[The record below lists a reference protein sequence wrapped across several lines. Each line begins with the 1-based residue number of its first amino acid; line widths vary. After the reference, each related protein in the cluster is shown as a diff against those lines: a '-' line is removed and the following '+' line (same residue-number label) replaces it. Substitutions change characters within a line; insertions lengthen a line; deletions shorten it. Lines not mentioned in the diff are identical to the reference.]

1 MNTQKNNFLNF
12 TSNLITFKDVLNF
25 LSKKKTVL
33 QKDIYK
39 AIQTLIDVSDI
50 DIDIIIKYLIEK
62 KKCFLKNNY
71 FEFKYDVNDFLVS
84 DFKKQI
90 LIEVFSIK
98 EIKKPLLNQSKF
110 FVENDKVIINLNS
123 IDLKFRKYIILLQ
136 RLNFLKASDEE
147 NLFEVIDFTI
157 ARELLNRPLKKLS
170 LEQFKKIQKQK
181 ELMGELAEEFVLKL
195 ETKKLKNTNKYP
207 KQISHVDVAAG
218 YDIVSYNKNG
228 EEIYIEV
235 KGFQSN
241 YSFHWSENEI
251 SVSKN
256 LLDKYYIHCV
266 RFKDN
271 IPVEIYKKIQ
281 NPYEKIIQKS
291 EFDFDIKKDYL
302 IKLK

>member
-1 MNTQKNNFLNF
+1 MLQCICFDGEMKTGKLY
-12 TSNLITFKDVLNF
+12 VP
-25 LSKKKTVL
+25 LS
-33 QKDIYK
+33 
-39 AIQTLIDVSDI
+39 
-50 DIDIIIKYLIEK
+50 
-62 KKCFLKNNY
+62 
-71 FEFKYDVNDFLVS
+71 
-84 DFKKQI
+84 
-90 LIEVFSIK
+90 
-98 EIKKPLLNQSKF
+98 
-110 FVENDKVIINLNS
+110 
-123 IDLKFRKYIILLQ
+123 
-136 RLNFLKASDEE
+136 
-147 NLFEVIDFTI
+147 
-157 ARELLNRPLKKLS
+157 
-170 LEQFKKIQKQK
+170 QK

-207 KQISHVDVAAG
+207 KQLSHVDVSAG

-256 LLDKYYIHCV
+256 LLDKYYIYCV

-271 IPVEIYKKIQ
+271 IPIEIYKKIQ
-281 NPYEKIIQKS
+281 NPYEKIIQRS

>member
-1 MNTQKNNFLNF
+1 MNIQKNNLLNF

-71 FEFKYDVNDFLVS
+71 FEFKYDVNEFLVS

-90 LIEVFSIK
+90 LIEIFSIE

-123 IDLKFRKYIILLQ
+123 IDLKFRKYIIMLQ
-136 RLNFLKASDEE
+136 KLNFLKASDEE
-147 NLFEVIDFTI
+147 NLFEVIDYTI
-157 ARELLNRPLKKLS
+157 AKELLNRPLKKIS
-170 LEQFKKIQKQK
+170 LKQFKKIQKHK

-195 ETKKLKNTNKYP
+195 ETKKLKNTNKHP
-207 KQISHVDVAAG
+207 KQISHVDVTAG

-228 EEIYIEV
+228 EKIYIEV
-235 KGFQSN
+235 KGFQNN

-266 RFKDN
+266 IFKDN
-271 IPVEIYKKIQ
+271 IPIEIYKKIQ
-281 NPYEKIIQKS
+281 NPYEKIIERS
-291 EFDFDIKKDYL
+291 EFDFDIKRDYL

>member
-12 TSNLITFKDVLNF
+12 TSNLTTFKDVLNF
-25 LSKKKTVL
+25 LSKKQTVL

-50 DIDIIIKYLIEK
+50 DVDIIIKYLIEK

-90 LIEVFSIK
+90 LIEVFSIE
-98 EIKKPLLNQSKF
+98 EIRKPLLNQSKF

-147 NLFEVIDFTI
+147 NLFEVIDYTI

-170 LEQFKKIQKQK
+170 LEKFKKIQKQK

-271 IPVEIYKKIQ
+271 IPIEIYKKIQ
-281 NPYEKIIQKS
+281 NPYEKIIQRS

>member
-1 MNTQKNNFLNF
+1 MNTQKNNLLNF

-25 LSKKKTVL
+25 LSKKQTVL

-39 AIQTLIDVSDI
+39 AIQTLIDVSDV

-71 FEFKYDVNDFLVS
+71 FEFKHDVNDFLVY

-90 LIEVFSIK
+90 LIEIFSIE

-136 RLNFLKASDEE
+136 KLDFLKASDEE
-147 NLFEVIDFTI
+147 NLFEVIDYTI
-157 ARELLNRPLKKLS
+157 AKELLNRPLKKLS

-181 ELMGELAEEFVLKL
+181 ELMGKLGEEFVLKL
-195 ETKKLKNTNKYP
+195 ETKKLENTNKYP

-218 YDIVSYNKNG
+218 YDIVSFNNSG

-235 KGFQSN
+235 KGFQNN

-251 SVSKN
+251 RISKN
-256 LLDKYYIHCV
+256 LLDKYYIYCV
-266 RFKDN
+266 KFKDN
-271 IPVEIYKKIQ
+271 IPNEIYKKIQ
-281 NPYEKIIQKS
+281 NPYKEIIEAGKF
-291 EFDFDIKKDYL
+291 EFKIKKDL
-302 IKLK
+302 LVKLK